1 MADNLTSQEDRIIQ
15 LSGLIDNLYTDY
27 NKQIQDLITKL
38 NEVDVNSP
46 DALEQIQA
54 IRVEYRTA
62 RGAFNRAT
70 GPLLEQINTIN
81 ATLTPE
87 QQAKVA
93 SYVQSAKDATT
104 TKFDKTNTDFNN
116 TRENVKLEAE
126 NAAAKKNDEVKANAA
141 KTPVQTENQNKEFVA
156 AGGSDGDKQVES
168 TAGETTNLLN
178 RYPPPGGGAP
188 IVATPTTQAGKSDT
202 PAADPTAKN
211 STTSNTSTPI
221 KSNAAIKP
229 GKRTQNPLSKF
240 SSYTYQISL
249 YMITPDAY
257 DAFVE
262 SGRKDLNAIDNITA
276 GGPPISSA
284 AQSTF
289 VQAPGERGRTGSPPA
304 VSTPVAKKGGAYL
317 IAQSGGINNTT
328 SKRAPGFDEDF
339 YIDNLKITHAIA
351 TKEVTNNTSLTD
363 MSFTITEPYGFSL
376 LTKLRLA
383 QTKLATTTNTKNFAM
398 AQNPARQFYIIGI
411 RFLGYDEAGNI
422 IDPSKI
428 PSADGD
434 PDGNAS
440 GLFER
445 YYDILIADMKFK
457 ITGAPV
463 VYEVVAKAA
472 NDIIGFGSKFSTI
485 ISDIPIVADTVYNAL
500 VPANQPKADENQSN
514 AELSRLVSKS
524 TTTPQMTSLF
534 GKLNYDQQ
542 QLVGKGVTI
551 PRQYEV
557 VFIGPDGDSIKNA
570 TLKSKADLDKR
581 KIPTT
586 TATKSSE
593 SNQKIASKET
603 PNNDLRTIKIA
614 QGTPIIQA
622 VSDIVKQSSYL
633 EAALTQI
640 ENTNLTPDPKTG
652 TYEKQENTP
661 TQLKWFNIKPEVK
674 NLGWDPVQGDWVY
687 KIKYII
693 QSYLTPIVVAAS
705 AKVTT
710 PYYGAHKRYEYW
722 YTGKNSEVIS
732 YQQTLDIA
740 YHNVTVQGMGD
751 FDSRAQGGAADIPV
765 TAGQPQGQ
773 PDQGRLNV
781 GMETQNM
788 YMTSLFSPH
797 DYGEAKLT
805 ILGDPD
811 LLMQSSVTSI
821 NSLYNQYYG
830 TDGFT
835 INPHGGQVFIE
846 INFKEPLDY
855 DNKSGTMSLNDSI
868 FFHDYPAYVKKD
880 IDSRGGGI
888 SYMLKSV
895 TSTFR
900 GGMFTQDLSCSL
912 NVFPDPGETAAAA
925 NQSNAET
932 ARLNRSGTASTPPV
946 NQTAAETSRLNRAG
960 AGTNAETATSDQSD
974 AETARLNRAGT
985 GSAPT
990 ESGTGTTTGTGFGTS
1005 PTSFLDPAQRAQ
1017 LSSINS
1023 VGSINNV
1030 MDPMQR
1036 QQLLSQNQI
1045 TIPTT
1050 TGVVQNDD
1058 AGTSAPTVFGR
1069 G

>member
-1 MADNLTSQEDRIIQ
+1 MADNLNNATQNKIIELSQQVQSMVESFVKQTNDFTEA
-15 LSGLIDNLYTDY
+15 LNKIDVNDPTARAQADAINVEYKIAFKAYLNNTPPVSLEMKKLFNSLPPDQQAAVESYIEAADASRGRALTASTDFT
-27 NKQIQDLITKL
+27 DTRS
-38 NEVDVNSP
+38 EVDNN
-46 DALEQIQA
+46 I
-54 IRVEYRTA
+54 
-62 RGAFNRAT
+62 
-70 GPLLEQINTIN
+70 LL
-81 ATLTPE
+81 A
-87 QQAKVA
+87 V
-93 SYVQSAKDATT
+93 
-104 TKFDKTNTDFNN
+104 
-116 TRENVKLEAE
+116 
-126 NAAAKKNDEVKANAA
+126 AKKNDEVKANAA
-141 KTPVQTENQNKEFVA
+141 QTPVQTEQQNKEFVKT
-156 AGGSDGDKQVES
+156 GGADGDKQVEV
-168 TAGETTNLLN
+168 TKGETQNLLN
-178 RYPPPGGGAP
+178 RYPAPGGGAP
-188 IVATPTTQAGKSDT
+188 IIATPTTQAGKSDT
-202 PAADPTAKN
+202 PAATPAAKN
-211 STTSNTSTPI
+211 STTATTGV
-221 KSNAAIKP
+221 AIKP

-257 DAFVE
+257 DAFIE
-262 SGRKDLNAIDNITA
+262 SGRKDLNAINNVTA
-276 GGPPISSA
+276 GAPPVSNA
-284 AQSTF
+284 AQSTS
-289 VQAPGERGRTGSPPA
+289 VQAPGDRGRTGSPPA

-328 SKRAPGFDEDF
+328 SKRAPGFDTDF

-351 TKEVTNNTSLTD
+351 TKEVTNNTSLTE

-376 LTKLRLA
+376 LTKLRKAQNTLA
-383 QTKLATTTNTKNFAM
+383 ATTNTKNFAM
-398 AQNPARQFYIIGI
+398 AQNPARQFFIIGI
-411 RFLGYDEAGNI
+411 RFLGYDQDGNI

-428 PSADGD
+428 ASADGD

-463 VYEVVAKAA
+463 VYDIIAKAA

-485 ISDIPIVADTVYNAL
+485 ISDIPVTADNVYNAL
-500 VPANQPKADENQSN
+500 VPATQNQPDENQN
-514 AELSRLVSKS
+514 DAESLRLARKAG
-524 TTTPQMTSLF
+524 TPQMTSLF
-534 GKLNYDQQ
+534 GKLNKDQQ
-542 QLVGKGVTI
+542 DLVGKGVTI

-557 VFIGPDGDSIKNA
+557 VFIGPDADSIKNA
-570 TLKSKADLDKR
+570 SLKSQADLDKR

-586 TATKSSE
+586 TATNASE
-593 SNQKIASKET
+593 SNQKTATKET

-622 VSDIVKQSSYL
+622 VSEIVKQSSYL

-640 ENTNLTPDPKTG
+640 ENTNLSPDPKTNS
-652 TYEKQENTP
+652 YEKQENTP
-661 TQLKWFNIKPEVK
+661 TQLKWFNIKSEVK

-705 AKVTT
+705 AKNTT

-722 YTGKNSEVIS
+722 YTGKNSEIIN
-732 YQQTLDIA
+732 YQQTLDFA
-740 YHNVTVQGMGD
+740 FHNVTTQGYGV
-751 FDSRAQGGAADIPV
+751 DSRAQGGSSDIPV

-773 PDQGRLNV
+773 PTQGRINEA
-781 GMETQNM
+781 MEAQNM

-811 LLMQSSVTSI
+811 FLMQSSVTSI
-821 NSLYNQYYG
+821 NSLYSQFYG
-830 TDGFT
+830 PDGFT
-835 INPHGGQVFIE
+835 INPNGGQVFIE

-855 DNKSGTMSLNDSI
+855 DNKSGLMNLNDSI
-868 FFHDYPAYVKKD
+868 FFYQYPASVQKD

-888 SYMLKSV
+888 SYMVKTV
-895 TSTFR
+895 TSNFKN
-900 GGMFTQDLSCSL
+900 GLFTQDLSCSL
-912 NVFPDPGETAAAA
+912 NVFPDPVEEKASNQREAAKTGFVQAPGEAGRGGSPPTSSTAA
-925 NQSNAET
+925 T
-932 ARLNRSGTASTPPV
+932 ST
-946 NQTAAETSRLNRAG
+946 
-960 AGTNAETATSDQSD
+960 TATDQTDGSDNRF
-974 AETARLNRAGT
+974 ARQGT

-990 ESGTGTTTGTGFGTS
+990 ESGTGTTSGTGFQTS

-1036 QQLLSQNQI
+1036 LSQNQI